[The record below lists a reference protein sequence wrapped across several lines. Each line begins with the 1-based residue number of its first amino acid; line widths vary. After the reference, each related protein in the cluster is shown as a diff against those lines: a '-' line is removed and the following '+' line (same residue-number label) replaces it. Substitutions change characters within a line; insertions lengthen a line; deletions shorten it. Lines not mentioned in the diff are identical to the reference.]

1 MEVNRRKF
9 FLLGGTGLVALGTT
23 HLAATELPSL
33 LRGEAFSPVTAKTV
47 FARAFNLWMDEAVR
61 NEEVW
66 SHEADDAAMFR
77 KQLRLG
83 MKPSHG
89 AGATAH
95 LLRFLELEE
104 GRSIAVGP
112 AKAGD
117 TLVVP
122 AEEVFARAF
131 NLWMYETVRHPDRWS
146 HEAHDVAAFRR
157 QSAMGIEPRYGARA
171 SANLLQFLEQAQV
184 AA

>member
-23 HLAATELPSL
+23 KLAAAELPAL
-33 LRGEAFSPVTAKTV
+33 LRAEAFSPVPAKTV
-47 FARAFNLWMDEAVR
+47 FARAFNLWMDQAVR
-61 NEEVW
+61 NEQLW
-66 SHEADDAAMFR
+66 SHENDEVALFR
-77 KQLRLG
+77 KQLSMG

-95 LLRFLELEE
+95 LLRYLEL
-104 GRSIAVGP
+104 GDGDSVRVGT
-112 AKAGD
+112 AKAD
-117 TLVVP
+117 HPTVAP
-122 AEEVFARAF
+122 AEQVFARAF
-131 NLWMYETVRHPDRWS
+131 NLWMYESVRHPERWT
-146 HEAHDVAAFRR
+146 HEAGDVAAFRR
-157 QSAMGIEPRYGARA
+157 QSAMGIEPHYGARA